1 MATTP
6 DDLYGLPL
14 EEFTKARNELA
25 RELAQRGDRDEA
37 DAVRG
42 LKKPSVPVWAIN
54 QLARRRA
61 DEVREL
67 IELEDALRRAHG
79 ASEESFRDALAAER
93 AAVGKLV
100 QGAASILAE
109 SGHPGSDATMD
120 RVTSTLPAAAA
131 DPEHRQEL
139 EAGRLTEELEPPG
152 FEALAGVRLPKRTQP
167 KRSRTAVARKPD
179 RATLSAARKEAQ
191 RLEREAQR
199 AEKAAREARAQADDA
214 RAKLEALQSGAN
226 RR

>member
-1 MATTP
+1 VATP

-25 RELAQRGDRDEA
+25 RELAGRGDREEA
-37 DAVRG
+37 EAVRG

-61 DEVREL
+61 EHVQEL

-79 ASEESFRDALAAER
+79 ESEESFRDALAAER

-100 QGAASILAE
+100 QEAASILAE
-109 SGHPGSDATMD
+109 SGHSGSDAMLD

-131 DPEHRQEL
+131 HPEHRQEL
-139 EAGRLTEELEPPG
+139 VAGRLTEELEPPG
-152 FEALAGVRLPKRTQP
+152 FEALVGVRLPTRTQP
-167 KRSRTAVARKPD
+167 QRRRTAEAEKPD
-179 RATLSAARKEAQ
+179 RAALAAARKEAQ
-191 RLEREAQR
+191 RLERDAQR
-199 AEKAAREARAQADDA
+199 AEKAAREARQQADNA
-214 RAKLEALQSGAN
+214 RAKLEALQSRTSSG
-226 RR
+226 